1 MMKYLYLSLDLGSFI
16 IPFLYS
22 FHPKMAFY
30 KQFKAFFLSIAIVAF
45 VFLVWDEFF
54 TQIGVWGF
62 NPEYLTGIYLGHLP
76 LEEVLFFFC
85 IPFSSLFIHYSLA
98 YFKPKWLIGDR
109 TVMRI
114 SIFLFL
120 SVLVAVIY
128 NFPAKYTT
136 FNGVFFLVLMIWSL
150 FKPNNELNRFY
161 LSFLIILVPFFL
173 VNGILTGSFI
183 EDPVVWYNN
192 SENLGLRL
200 GTIPVEDVFYAFN
213 MLYPTLMMTKYFSKK
228 FNL

>member
-1 MMKYLYLSLDLGSFI
+1 
-16 IPFLYS
+16 
-22 FHPKMAFY
+22 MAFY
-30 KQFKAFFLSIAIVAF
+30 KQFKAFFLSISVVAF
-45 VFLVWDEFF
+45 VFLIWDELF

-62 NPEYLTGIYLGHLP
+62 NPKYLTGIYIGHLP

-85 IPFSSLFIHYSLA
+85 IPFASLFIHYSLA
-98 YFKPKWLIGDR
+98 YFKPKWLIADR
-109 TVMRI
+109 NVTRI

-120 SVLVAVIY
+120 LVLVAVLY
-128 NFPAKYTT
+128 NIPAKYTSV
-136 FNGVFFLVLMIWSL
+136 NGVFFLILVLWTF

-161 LSFLIILVPFFL
+161 LSFLIILIPFFL

-183 EDPVVWYNN
+183 DEPVVWYNN
-192 SENLGLRL
+192 SENLGLRI

-213 MLYPTLMMTKYFSKK
+213 MLYPTLMFTKFFAVK